1 MRWRNEDELKQDSKN
16 YEDRY
21 KKVEDDVLC
30 NITKREPYLDK
41 DYEEL
46 ENFNV
51 LQLDEEEEDKA
62 EVSMINPDLVDSDG
76 VSKASAAL
84 AVVDNLLLLNQQFY
98 VFTVEWMIFKI

>member
-1 MRWRNEDELKQDSKN
+1 MRWRNEDELKQGSKN

-30 NITKREPYLDK
+30 NITKHEPYLDK

-76 VSKASAAL
+76 VSNASAAL

-98 VFTVEWMIFKI
+98 VFTVEWMIFKV